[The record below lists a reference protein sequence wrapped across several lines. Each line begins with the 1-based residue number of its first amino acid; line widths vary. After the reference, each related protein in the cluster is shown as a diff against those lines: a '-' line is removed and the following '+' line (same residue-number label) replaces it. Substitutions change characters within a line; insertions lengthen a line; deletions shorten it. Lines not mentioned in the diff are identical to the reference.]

1 MDWLFSG
8 EESPAFT
15 NDAKETTETTAATSS
30 KTATITKNLKFARS
44 SRMIRRLSSFEWFV
58 FGASPLY
65 QNRVLLEGR
74 TRPFGFSVAYWLHR
88 TCKQTHTVQ

>member
-30 KTATITKNLKFARS
+30 KAATITKNLKFARS

-58 FGASPLY
+58 LAQAHFIRIECFWRDERALSAFP
-65 QNRVLLEGR
+65 
-74 TRPFGFSVAYWLHR
+74 
-88 TCKQTHTVQ
+88 